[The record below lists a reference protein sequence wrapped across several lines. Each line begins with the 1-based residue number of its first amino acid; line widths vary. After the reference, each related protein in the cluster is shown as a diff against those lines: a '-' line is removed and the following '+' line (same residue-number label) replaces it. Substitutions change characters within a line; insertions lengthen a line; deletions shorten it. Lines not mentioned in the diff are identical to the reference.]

1 MFGWFSSNATQTALS
16 ERVHIVT
23 PKTIMQWLGADE
35 CVIVD
40 VREPGEYA
48 AGHIPGATLVSLGG
62 FDPEAVPLVPGKKLV
77 FHCQSGN
84 RCGMAATRMV
94 EAGYAGEIYRMEGG
108 LMYWRQQ
115 GGSITLD

>member
-23 PKTIMQWLGADE
+23 PKTIMQWLDADD

-48 AGHIPGATLVSLGG
+48 AGHIPGATLLSLSR
-62 FDPEAVPLVPGKKLV
+62 FTADSVPAIPGKKLV
-77 FHCQSGN
+77 LHCQSGS
-84 RCGMAATRMV
+84 RCGMAAARMI
-94 EAGYAGEIYRMEGG
+94 EAGHTGDIYRMEGG

-115 GGSITLD
+115 GGQIILD

>member
-16 ERVHIVT
+16 ERVHTVT
-23 PKTIMQWLGADE
+23 PKTIMQWLDADE

-48 AGHIPGATLVSLGG
+48 AGHIPGATLVSLGTLT
-62 FDPEAVPLVPGKKLV
+62 PERIPAAPGKKLV
-77 FHCQSGN
+77 FHCQSGS
-84 RCGMAATRMV
+84 RCGMAAARMI
-94 EAGYAGEIYRMEGG
+94 EAGHTGDIYRMEGG

-115 GGSITLD
+115 GGQITRD